1 MDEAAFQACYE
12 AVRGPLWGYLHRL
25 GAAPDAA
32 DDLVQE
38 AFMRLLQHPP
48 RAADAR
54 SARAWLYTTAT
65 RLLRDRWRRQAAPG
79 GWRGWFAS
87 AEADAEAFDAIPDP
101 APHPL
106 ERLASDQLLERGFA
120 ALSPRQRSLLWLAL
134 VEGLDHGDIA
144 EALGL
149 RKGSVKVLLSRARE
163 RFAAA
168 LEIPGQLR

>member
-12 AVRGPLWGYLHRL
+12 AVRGPLWGYRYRL

-54 SARAWLYTTAT
+54 STRAWLYTTAT

-87 AEADAEAFDAIPDP
+87 PDAEARFDLVPDP
-101 APHPL
+101 SPHPL
-106 ERLASDQLLERGFA
+106 DRLAADQLLERGFA

-134 VEGLDHGDIA
+134 VEGLDHGGIA

-149 RKGSVKVLLSRARE
+149 RKASVKVLLSRARE
-163 RFAAA
+163 RFAAV
-168 LEIPGQLR
+168 LDIPGQPR